1 MRSKYTAS
9 TESMNKRRS
18 AAVFTWILV
27 ALVVFTGTIDRSVIQ
42 GFLPSPNSIEE
53 KLTQGKAAA
62 IQTYYHGNQ
71 PPDQHSKGNMTSLT
85 PSNRSE
91 AATEH
96 MLDAGEETPAAD
108 SVSPV
113 FQKEKVWNRRHVN
126 STVAADSREATVLS
140 VVTVTTDVFESK
152 KQARRTGQRVI
163 FLEGLP
169 WSIDPKAT
177 SSHVLKY
184 SDMKGGNANKF
195 IDDKAK
201 PNPKGADSC
210 EPMANWHTI
219 SHPACNDFHSINL
232 IDESAGNRIKRLGQG
247 FWRLGLAVDYPN
259 LDTAVWKISL

>member
-1 MRSKYTAS
+1 
-9 TESMNKRRS
+9 
-18 AAVFTWILV
+18 
-27 ALVVFTGTIDRSVIQ
+27 
-42 GFLPSPNSIEE
+42 
-53 KLTQGKAAA
+53 
-62 IQTYYHGNQ
+62 
-71 PPDQHSKGNMTSLT
+71 MTSLT